1 MYLHCRHSTSA
12 VKFRCLPWLKGTV
25 KRGRNPFSLVR
36 QIRLSFPVS
45 LVVLLNLRVVLP
57 YAIRYYSAMNTLTI
71 KIPPVLEQELLQ
83 LSEQA
88 HLSKSELVRRAL
100 TAFIAQRKTMTP
112 SVSALDQA
120 GDLVGCFGGGPTDLS
135 SNPAYLKGFGSV

>member
-1 MYLHCRHSTSA
+1 
-12 VKFRCLPWLKGTV
+12 
-25 KRGRNPFSLVR
+25 
-36 QIRLSFPVS
+36 
-45 LVVLLNLRVVLP
+45 
-57 YAIRYYSAMNTLTI
+57 MNTLTI

-112 SVSALDQA
+112 LVSALDQA
-120 GDLVGCFGGGPTDLS
+120 GDLVGCFGSGPTDLS
-135 SNPAYLKGFGSV
+135 SNPEHLKGFGSV